1 MIFYN
6 SILNFI
12 WVLKP
17 IFGFICD
24 SYSLVGSHR
33 NSYLVLFSLV
43 NSIGWILM
51 AFWVKNLWQAM
62 VIKTLI
68 NVAMSFENVVGE
80 AIMV

>member
-1 MIFYN
+1 
-6 SILNFI
+6 
-12 WVLKP
+12 
-17 IFGFICD
+17 
-24 SYSLVGSHR
+24 
-33 NSYLVLFSLV
+33 
-43 NSIGWILM
+43 M